1 MKREFK
7 FEVRVEESIPESLG
21 GIGKFGVSFLLI
33 YFSKWI
39 VFLLLGRMALHRC
52 WLDWVKGLVLLWSN
66 ILVGSNYVGLSL
78 DRIFLHSF
86 RPLLLFSH
94 RKAIASFIS
103 FFIFMM
109 FPLFPFCPKS
119 HCFFSLFFFLLT
131 SARLAQ
137 RTRLCFF
144 FLSHTRR
151 DQKIQERCHKST
163 ATIRTDARETVSGRT
178 EVKRQGSPMVMMIW
192 GRDLSGGLSEAIE
205 VLWPV
210 DLASIRQGGWSYC
223 GIMDWWLYGGRDLL
237 GARQ

>member
-1 MKREFK
+1 
-7 FEVRVEESIPESLG
+7 
-21 GIGKFGVSFLLI
+21 
-33 YFSKWI
+33 
-39 VFLLLGRMALHRC
+39 MALHRC

-66 ILVGSNYVGLSL
+66 ILVGSNYDWTLPWPNISS
-78 DRIFLHSF
+78 FLQALTSVFTSKSYCFFSF
-86 RPLLLFSH
+86 F
-94 RKAIASFIS
+94 
-103 FFIFMM
+103 FFIFML

-151 DQKIQERCHKST
+151 DQKIRERYHKST
-163 ATIRTDARETVSGRT
+163 ATIRTDARQTVSGRT
-178 EVKRQGSPMVMMIW
+178 EVKRRSQGGSMVMMIW
-192 GRDLSGGLSEAIE
+192 GRDGRDLSGGLSEAVE

-210 DLASIRQGGWSYC
+210 DLASVCQGGWSYC